1 MAPAFLNSSL
11 SIERERGRG
20 RGRGRDRER
29 QTERQTERE
38 SPCCRLNNHPASNFL
53 KVTNMAARKQVLHQK
68 DCISLVLIQTMYKCR
83 KCIDKHHISI
93 CNFLKNRR
101 FSKNRIPK

>member
-11 SIERERGRG
+11 SREREGEG
-20 RGRGRDRER
+20 EGEGETER